1 MSTTIA
7 KELAALDRMTVGEL
21 HNRYAEVFGERA
33 RSRHKQYLVR
43 RIAWRIQAN
52 SEGGLSERALRRA
65 AELADIADVR
75 VTPPRVAPTPRQG
88 RATATGRAPLDR
100 RLPAVGAAITRKYR
114 GQTIS
119 VTVLA
124 DGFEYVGE
132 RYRSLTAVAKA
143 ITGSHVNGFRFFGLE
158 ARP

>member
-1 MSTTIA
+1 MSTSIA
-7 KELAALDRMTVGEL
+7 KEVAALERMTVGEL

-43 RIAWRIQAN
+43 RIAWRIQATA
-52 SEGGLSERALRRA
+52 EGGLSERALRRA
-65 AELADIADVR
+65 EELADIRDVR
-75 VTPPRVAPTPRQG
+75 VMPPRATPSPRPG
-88 RATATGRAPLDR
+88 RPAATARLPLDR
-100 RLPAVGAAITRKYR
+100 RLPAVGTAITREYR

-124 DGFEYVGE
+124 DGFEYAGE

-143 ITGSHVNGFRFFGLE
+143 ITDTHINGFRFFGLG
-158 ARP
+158 AKP